1 MPLPQFDAAARRIIL
16 KKFCVEAYNQ
26 CNDNVLARLRGH
38 ESKAVASR
46 ATLEV
51 ICVPRMCIICLKSFQ
66 QFQSCPIIVVAGF
79 TQFFS

>member
-1 MPLPQFDAAARRIIL
+1 M
-16 KKFCVEAYNQ
+16 KKICVEAYNQ

-51 ICVPRMCIICLKSFQ
+51 ICVPRICMICLKSFE
-66 QFQSCPIIVVAGF
+66 QFQSCLIIAGA
-79 TQFFS
+79 FF